1 MLQLNLFDLK
11 KDKYPTNSEQF
22 ILNFSASV
30 RPKAKLIVEVGDA
43 IAQLIVQGKQISP
56 QKLSCLMCA
65 SFGGTDAQGVWQ
77 WKDAYEAMEVG
88 LIIYL
93 RHYAK
98 NFLQKS
104 PNFVLQHLLG
114 IQKSLPTQT
123 KRSLDQISL
132 QQFST
137 PVSLAYCVATSAQ
150 IQGGDLVLEPSA
162 GTGLLAIWAE
172 LAGASLIVNEL
183 HQARRDLLLQLFPRF
198 SVSDHNAEQINDLLD
213 HSLYPSV
220 VIMNP
225 PFSASPQMDKR
236 NPYATLKHLKST
248 LMRLQPGG
256 RLVAITANWFSPNNH
271 HWQDLF
277 TNQLEKYGAVIFSS
291 GIEGSA

>member
-11 KDKYPTNSEQF
+11 KDSFPISSKQLIF
-22 ILNFSASV
+22 KLDDLV
-30 RPKAKLIVEVGDA
+30 LPKTKLIVEVGSA
-43 IAQLIVQGKQISP
+43 IAQLIAQGKQISTT
-56 QKLSCLMCA
+56 KLSQLMNSCL
-65 SFGGTDAQGVWQ
+65 GGTDAQGVWQ

-114 IQKSLPTQT
+114 IQKLLPTQT

-150 IQGGDLVLEPSA
+150 IQRGDLVLEPSA

-172 LAGASLIVNEL
+172 LTGASLIVNEL
-183 HQARRDLLLQLFPRF
+183 YQARREL
-198 SVSDHNAEQINDLLD
+198 SE
-213 HSLYPSV
+213 
-220 VIMNP
+220 
-225 PFSASPQMDKR
+225 
-236 NPYATLKHLKST
+236 
-248 LMRLQPGG
+248 GG
-256 RLVAITANWFSPNNH
+256 FGGL
-271 HWQDLF
+271 
-277 TNQLEKYGAVIFSS
+277 
-291 GIEGSA
+291 